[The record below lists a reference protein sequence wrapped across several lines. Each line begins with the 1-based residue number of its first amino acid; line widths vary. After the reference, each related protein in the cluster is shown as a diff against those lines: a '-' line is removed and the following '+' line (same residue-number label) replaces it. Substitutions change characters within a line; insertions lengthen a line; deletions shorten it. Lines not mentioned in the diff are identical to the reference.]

1 MKALPQPVPLKA
13 LATTV
18 EDRPIKRGALTAYR
32 LLRAGLDQAK
42 TVPGLLQQAV
52 TDVREA
58 WEESS
63 RPKA

>member
-13 LATTV
+13 LTTTV
-18 EDRPIKRGALTAYR
+18 EDRPIKRGALAAFR

-42 TVPGLLQQAV
+42 TVPGLLQQAA

>member
-13 LATTV
+13 LSSAV
-18 EDRPIKRGALTAYR
+18 EDRPIKRGALTAFR

-42 TVPGLLQQAV
+42 TVPGLLQQAA

-63 RPKA
+63 HPKA

>member
-1 MKALPQPVPLKA
+1 MKALPQPISLKSLSTA
-13 LATTV
+13 V
-18 EDRPIKRGALTAYR
+18 EDRPVKRGALAAFR
-32 LLRAGLDQAK
+32 ILRAGLDQAK
-42 TVPGLLQQAV
+42 TVPGLLQRAA

>member
-1 MKALPQPVPLKA
+1 MKHNLQPIPLNTDA
-13 LATTV
+13 VTT
-18 EDRPIKRGALTAYR
+18 ERPVKRGALAAFR

-42 TVPGLLQQAV
+42 TVPGLLQKTAA
-52 TDVREA
+52 DIREA